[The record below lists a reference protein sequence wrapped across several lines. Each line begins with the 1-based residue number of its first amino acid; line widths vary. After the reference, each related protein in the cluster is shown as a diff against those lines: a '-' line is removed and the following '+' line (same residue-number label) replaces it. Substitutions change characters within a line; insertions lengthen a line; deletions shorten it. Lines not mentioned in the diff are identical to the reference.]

1 VALIQIG
8 LNSMGVVDTLMVG
21 RVSAEDLAAVALGNI
36 LFFMATVLGMGILM
50 GLDPLVAQ
58 AAGAGDREGAAR
70 ALQRGLILS
79 LVLTVFLAGLLLLA
93 GPLLR
98 VARQPE
104 EVVPI
109 AVSYVMASLPGILP
123 FLVFIV
129 FRQTLQAM
137 GRVAP
142 ILWTALAANGVN
154 LFLNWVLIWGN
165 LGVPPLGAVGSAWA
179 SSLSRGFM
187 AVALLG
193 ASYPILRG
201 YLRPR
206 RERILEPRPLVR
218 MVGLGL
224 PIGLQFQMEFGAFA
238 LIGVIM
244 GWFGATVLAGHQ
256 VAITLASFAFM
267 IPVGISAAAAVRVGQ
282 EVGREDP
289 PAARRAAGAALIL
302 GMGFMLV
309 TAAVFLGFPELLGRA
324 FSPDP
329 EVVAVVAVLLPIA
342 GMFQVFD
349 GLQAVAAGVLR
360 GVGETRAPMLA
371 NLVGFWV
378 LGIPLSLWLAF
389 GMDRG
394 PEGLWW
400 GLALGLAVVAL
411 LLLVQ
416 VGRRMG
422 RELRRLHMDG

>member
-1 VALIQIG
+1 
-8 LNSMGVVDTLMVG
+8 MGVADTLMVG
-21 RVSAEDLAAVALGNI
+21 RVSPEDLAAVALGNI
-36 LFFMATVLGMGILM
+36 LFFMASVLGMGILM

-70 ALQRGLILS
+70 ALQRGLVLS
-79 LVLTVFLAGLLLLA
+79 VGLTVLLALMLLPA

-98 VARQPE
+98 IARQPP

-109 AVSYVMASLPGILP
+109 ATSYVLASLPGIFP
-123 FLVFIV
+123 FLIFIV
-129 FRQTLQAM
+129 FRQTLQAL

-142 ILWTALAANGVN
+142 ILWTALAANGMN

-165 LGVPPLGAVGSAWA
+165 LGFPPLGAVGSAWA

-187 AVALLG
+187 CVGLLVV
-193 ASYPILRG
+193 SYPILKG

-206 RERILEPRPLVR
+206 RERILEPGPLLR

-238 LIGVIM
+238 LIGVLM
-244 GWFGATVLAGHQ
+244 GWFGTSVLAGHQ
-256 VAITLASFAFM
+256 VAITLAAFAFM
-267 IPVGISAAAAVRVGQ
+267 VPVGVAAAAAVRVGQ
-282 EVGREDP
+282 EVGRESP
-289 PAARRAAGAALIL
+289 AAARRAAGAALL
-302 GMGFMLV
+302 MGMGFMVV
-309 TAAVFLGFPELLGRA
+309 TAAVFLAIPGLLGRA

-342 GMFQVFD
+342 GLFQVFD
-349 GLQAVAAGVLR
+349 GLQAVAGGVLR
-360 GVGETRAPMLA
+360 GVGDTRAPMYA
-371 NLVGFWV
+371 NFLGFWV

-389 GMDRG
+389 RADWG

-400 GLALGLAVVAL
+400 GLALGLAAVAAI
-411 LLLVQ
+411 LLVRVQ
-416 VGRRMG
+416 RRMG
-422 RELRRLHMDG
+422 RELRRIHLDG

>member
-1 VALIQIG
+1 
-8 LNSMGVVDTLMVG
+8 MGVVDTLMVG
-21 RVSAEDLAAVALGNI
+21 RVSPEDLAAVALGNI
-36 LFFMATVLGMGILM
+36 LFFMASVLGMGILM

-70 ALQRGLILS
+70 ALQRGLVLS
-79 LVLTVFLAGLLLLA
+79 VGLTVLLALMLLPA

-98 VARQPE
+98 LARQPP

-109 AVSYVMASLPGILP
+109 ATSYVMASLPGIFP
-123 FLVFIV
+123 FLIFIV
-129 FRQTLQAM
+129 FRQTLQAL

-142 ILWTALAANGVN
+142 ILWTALAANGMN

-187 AVALLG
+187 ALGLL
-193 ASYPILRG
+193 AVSYPILRG

-206 RERILEPRPLVR
+206 RERILEPGPLLR

-238 LIGVIM
+238 LIGVLM
-244 GWFGATVLAGHQ
+244 GWFGTSVLAGHQ
-256 VAITLASFAFM
+256 VAITLAAFAFM
-267 IPVGISAAAAVRVGQ
+267 VPVGVAAAAAVRVGQ
-282 EVGREDP
+282 EVGRESP
-289 PAARRAAGAALIL
+289 EAARRAAGAALL
-302 GMGFMLV
+302 MGMGFMVV
-309 TAAVFLGFPELLGRA
+309 TAAVFLGIPGLLGRA

-342 GMFQVFD
+342 GLFQVFD
-349 GLQAVAAGVLR
+349 GLQAVAGGVLR
-360 GVGETRAPMLA
+360 GVGDTRAPMYA
-371 NLVGFWV
+371 NFLGFWV
-378 LGIPLSLWLAF
+378 LGIPISLWLAF
-389 GMDRG
+389 RADWG

-400 GLALGLAVVAL
+400 GLALGLAVVAMI
-411 LLLVQ
+411 LLVR
-416 VGRRMG
+416 VRRRMG
-422 RELRRLHMDG
+422 RELRRIQMEG

>member
-1 VALIQIG
+1 
-8 LNSMGVVDTLMVG
+8 MGVADTLMVG
-21 RVSAEDLAAVALGNI
+21 RVSPEDLAAVALGNI
-36 LFFMATVLGMGILM
+36 LFFMASVLGMGILM

-70 ALQRGLILS
+70 ALQRGLVLS
-79 LVLTVFLAGLLLLA
+79 VGLTVLLALMLLPA

-98 VARQPE
+98 IARQPP

-109 AVSYVMASLPGILP
+109 ATSYVLASLPGIFP
-123 FLVFIV
+123 FLIFIV
-129 FRQTLQAM
+129 FRQTLQAL

-142 ILWTALAANGVN
+142 ILWTALAANGMN

-187 AVALLG
+187 CVGLLVV
-193 ASYPILRG
+193 SYPILKG

-206 RERILEPRPLVR
+206 RERILEPGPLLR

-238 LIGVIM
+238 LIGVLM
-244 GWFGATVLAGHQ
+244 GWFGTSVLAGHQ
-256 VAITLASFAFM
+256 VAITLAAFAFM
-267 IPVGISAAAAVRVGQ
+267 VPVGVAAAAAVRVGQ
-282 EVGREDP
+282 EVGRESP
-289 PAARRAAGAALIL
+289 AAARRAAGAALL
-302 GMGFMLV
+302 MGMGFMVV
-309 TAAVFLGFPELLGRA
+309 TAAVFLAIPGLLGRA

-342 GMFQVFD
+342 GLFQVFD
-349 GLQAVAAGVLR
+349 GLQAVAGGVLR
-360 GVGETRAPMLA
+360 GVGDTRAPMYA
-371 NLVGFWV
+371 NFLGFWV

-389 GMDRG
+389 RADWG

-400 GLALGLAVVAL
+400 GLALGLAAVAAI
-411 LLLVQ
+411 LLVRVQ
-416 VGRRMG
+416 RRMG
-422 RELRRLHMDG
+422 RELRRIHLDG